1 MKHSLKLSTILFFCG
16 LITLASNKRLN
27 KSVNLENC
35 GIPKTGY
42 KTGRIVGGTDATHR
56 GQFPW
61 QVSLQRGS
69 GNSWFHSCGAV
80 ILNENWILTAA
91 HCING

>member
-1 MKHSLKLSTILFFCG
+1 MKHSLKLSTILFLFFSV

-35 GIPKTGY
+35 GISKRGY
-42 KTGRIVGGTDATHR
+42 QRIVGGTAATHR

-80 ILNENWILTAA
+80 ILNEKWILTAA

>member
-1 MKHSLKLSTILFFCG
+1 MKHSVKLSTIIFFCV
-16 LITLASNKRLN
+16 LINLASNKRLN
-27 KSVNLENC
+27 NRVNLENC
-35 GIPKTGY
+35 GKTSY
-42 KTGRIVGGTDATHR
+42 KTGRIVGGTATNR

-80 ILNENWILTAA
+80 ILNEKWILTAA